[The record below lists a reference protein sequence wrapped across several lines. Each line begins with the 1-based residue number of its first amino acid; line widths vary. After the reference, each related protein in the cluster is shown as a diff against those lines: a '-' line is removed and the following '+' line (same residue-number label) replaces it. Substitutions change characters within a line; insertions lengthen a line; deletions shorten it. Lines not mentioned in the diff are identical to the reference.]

1 MAENYTLQRSQV
13 RPGLHFTLIFSLLIC
28 GGLLVVSIVWI
39 YHKIHYVIGT
49 ELAEVAVAL
58 LSILILA
65 LIWAGIRVGFWV
77 DRLVRD
83 RSAEAYK
90 IYQSWRL
97 VRFSLRL
104 LGYEESQAEEAVS
117 IEVDTE
123 DPEELLTLF
132 EKPKRR
138 GRSPTH
144 PMDRWTRV
152 VVAWENR
159 DRVRNHMTLTEFL
172 CEEFGEYADGSPQV
186 SENCFYENRR
196 KVIAELRRRAAEKD
210 LPASGSE

>member
-1 MAENYTLQRSQV
+1 MAETSLQHSQV
-13 RPGLHFTLIFSLLIC
+13 RPVLRFTLILSLLIC
-28 GGLLVVSIVWI
+28 GGLLVVSIIWI
-39 YHKIHYVIGT
+39 YHKIHYGIGT

-58 LSILILA
+58 LSILVLA
-65 LIWAGIRVGFWV
+65 LIWAGIRAGFWV
-77 DRLVRD
+77 DRFVRD
-83 RSAEAYK
+83 RNAEAYK
-90 IYQSWRL
+90 LYKSWSL
-97 VRFSLRL
+97 VKFFLLL
-104 LGYEESQAEEAVS
+104 LGYEEIPVEKEANA
-117 IEVDTE
+117 EVDTE

-172 CEEFGEYADGSPQV
+172 CEEFGEYTDGSPQV